1 MFVECL
7 LQGESCISIDEASLI
22 PPPLV
27 VRSTGCLIVI
37 SGRVLVV
44 LLLSPFDNVLLLFLL
59 FLVSR
64 RGVYAVAVVDEV
76 ADEGVDVPGLDQGDE

>member
-1 MFVECL
+1 MLSLPISYKSCL
-7 LQGESCISIDEASLI
+7 SG
-22 PPPLV
+22 V
-27 VRSTGCLIVI
+27 